1 LIARSDSHKR
11 YRLIYPCD
19 GHDPEEGVDNMWE
32 WDYDGRF
39 ETLDDIANRCLEE
52 IGDDYR
58 TVSRKVLPR
67 SLMNSD

>member
-1 LIARSDSHKR
+1 
-11 YRLIYPCD
+11 LIYPCD